1 MKVIAK
7 VDSGRVLCEV
17 SVDEIA
23 QLNGFRSQYDSGFS
37 KSLCDVGVECN
48 LNKMVTTSQ
57 YVRTMD
63 TKVIEHISKSLQ
75 DAMDKVSEAG
85 DFVNKLNLFDKL
97 KNNQL

>member
-7 VDSGRVLCEV
+7 IDNGTVLCEV
-17 SVDEIA
+17 SIEEIA
-23 QLNGFRSQYDSGFS
+23 QLNGFRNQYDTSFS
-37 KSLCDVGVECN
+37 KSLCDVGAECN

-75 DAMDKVSEAG
+75 DAMDKVTEAG
-85 DFVNKLNLFDKL
+85 NFVTKLNLFDKL
-97 KNNQL
+97 KD

>member
-7 VDSGRVLCEV
+7 VDNGKVLCEV

-23 QLNGFRSQYDSGFS
+23 QLNGFRNQYASGFNR
-37 KSLCDVGVECN
+37 SLCDVGNECN
-48 LNKMVTTSQ
+48 LNKMVITSQ

-75 DAMDKVSEAG
+75 DAMDKVTEAG

-97 KNNQL
+97 KD

>member
-7 VDSGRVLCEV
+7 IDNGRVLCEV

-23 QLNGFRSQYDSGFS
+23 QLNGFRSQYDTSFS
-37 KSLCDVGVECN
+37 KLLCDVGAECN
-48 LNKMVTTSQ
+48 LNKMVITSQ

-75 DAMDKVSEAG
+75 DAMDKVTEAG
-85 DFVNKLNLFDKL
+85 DFVTKLNLFDKL
-97 KNNQL
+97 KD

>member
-7 VDSGRVLCEV
+7 IDNGKVLCEV
-17 SVDEIA
+17 SVEEIA
-23 QLNGFRSQYDSGFS
+23 MLNGFRSQYDSGFNR
-37 KSLCDVGVECN
+37 SLCDVGAECN

-75 DAMDKVSEAG
+75 DAMDKVTEAG
-85 DFVNKLNLFDKL
+85 DFVTKLNLFDKL
-97 KNNQL
+97 KD

>member
-7 VDSGRVLCEV
+7 IDNGKVLCEV
-17 SVDEIA
+17 SVEEIA
-23 QLNGFRSQYDSGFS
+23 MLNGFRSTYDSDFS
-37 KSLCDVGVECN
+37 RSLCDVGAECN
-48 LNKMVTTSQ
+48 LNKMVITSQ

-75 DAMDKVSEAG
+75 DAMDKVTEAG

-97 KNNQL
+97 KD